1 MFFVVMLDIKLPKSV
16 AELIRR
22 DSILRSLVESVA
34 ERNIMEVLI
43 EIFALDQL
51 LSSSR
56 LTEEDI
62 IELDRIIKTRA
73 WEKLRKYVGSGHE

>member
-1 MFFVVMLDIKLPKSV
+1 VFFVVMLDIKLPKSV